1 MLEDETLRVELNLSM
16 LLLNMEANMDLF
28 DLDLNQQFQGEAE
41 ELISAEHQLLK
52 CPGEK
57 SGN

>member
-57 SGN
+57 SAN